1 MPPQSVE
8 ERLNALEKH
17 AMWMAPQN
25 GAKERKNTQNWW
37 IASSVGVL
45 ASFGLFVWFAAT
57 NGVHTHFTTWGYKD
71 EDGFVH
77 VYNKRIK
84 SEEMYILAISLGIVV
99 AAVEKIVI
107 KPGQEVLH
115 HAMIQKGEF
124 PIGTVFFYETSY
136 VLLNMVTTFF
146 YFTNVTIL
154 LFVLLG
160 RVLGSAFVR
169 WLFHTATN
177 EKIKKGIGSLA
188 F

>member
-1 MPPQSVE
+1 MTPLTVE
-8 ERLNALEKH
+8 ERLRALEKH

-25 GAKERKNTQNWW
+25 SSREKRNTQNWW

-45 ASFGLFVWFAAT
+45 VSFGLFVWFTAI

-84 SEEMYILAISLGIVV
+84 SEEMYILAISLGLVV

-115 HAMIQKGEF
+115 HAMIKKGKF
-124 PIGTVFFYETSY
+124 PLGTVIFYETSY
-136 VLLNMVTTFF
+136 VLLNMVTVFF

-160 RVLGSAFVR
+160 RVLGSASVR
-169 WLFHTATN
+169 WLFHASTN
-177 EKIKKGIGSLA
+177 KTISKGSGSLA